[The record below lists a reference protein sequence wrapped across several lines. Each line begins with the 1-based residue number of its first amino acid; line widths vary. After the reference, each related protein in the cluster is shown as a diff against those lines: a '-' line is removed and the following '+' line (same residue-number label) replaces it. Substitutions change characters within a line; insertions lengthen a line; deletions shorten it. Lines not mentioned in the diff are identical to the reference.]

1 MNIISEAAISPAD
14 VLEMVREL
22 ALSCPILS
30 DNTKVLLSNSLIGQ
44 SAVLRIKAF
53 LEQKQI

>member
-1 MNIISEAAISPAD
+1 MNIISETAISPAD

-22 ALSCPILS
+22 PLSCPILS